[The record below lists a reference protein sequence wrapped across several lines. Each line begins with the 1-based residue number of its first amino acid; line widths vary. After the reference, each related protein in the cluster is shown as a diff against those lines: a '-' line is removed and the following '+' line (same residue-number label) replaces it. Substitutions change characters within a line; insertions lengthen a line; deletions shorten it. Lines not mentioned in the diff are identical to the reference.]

1 MKSTERIGMLL
12 GDAQY
17 WIEHKTFT
25 LDEIAVR
32 FHHRL
37 VGQIHAFPNGNG
49 RHARML
55 ADVIVEKNGAARF
68 TWGRANLVE
77 VGPTRDAYLGALH
90 ALDDDGNDIQP
101 LLTFARS

>member
-1 MKSTERIGMLL
+1 
-12 GDAQY
+12 
-17 WIEHKTFT
+17 
-25 LDEIAVR
+25 
-32 FHHRL
+32 
-37 VGQIHAFPNGNG
+37 
-49 RHARML
+49 ML

-101 LLTFARS
+101 LLTFARSWYPLHDRKPTAPSYSPLHGRSLGKIQSCLPYTALR

>member
-1 MKSTERIGMLL
+1 
-12 GDAQY
+12 
-17 WIEHKTFT
+17 
-25 LDEIAVR
+25 
-32 FHHRL
+32 
-37 VGQIHAFPNGNG
+37 
-49 RHARML
+49 ML